1 MILEFL
7 RDADTKSYIKVS
19 YIYVTFLLK
28 TEFASLKVPLKA
40 GHSTTDGVQA
50 KAFGTQVSDSNPLIT
65 GGIVVSRQSSEIF
78 HTAEKEEVERVYG
91 EAGIEIG
98 VGKTE
103 EQT

>member
-7 RDADTKSYIKVS
+7 RDADTKSYINVS

-28 TEFASLKVPLKA
+28 TEFASLKVLLETSH
-40 GHSTTDGVQA
+40 GTTDGVQA
-50 KAFGTQVSDSNPLIT
+50 KAFGTQVSDSDPLIT
-65 GGIVVSRQSSEIF
+65 GGIVVCRQNSEIF
-78 HTAEKEEVERVYG
+78 HMAEKEEVERVYD